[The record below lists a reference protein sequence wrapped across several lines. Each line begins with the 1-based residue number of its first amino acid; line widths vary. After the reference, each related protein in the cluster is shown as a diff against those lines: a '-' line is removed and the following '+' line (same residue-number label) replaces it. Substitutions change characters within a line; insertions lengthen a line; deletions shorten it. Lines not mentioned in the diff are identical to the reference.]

1 MEETALKWSNISDA
15 EKKEL
20 IAHLTSNLK
29 TLRAKGNLTQEDIAN
44 AIGISR
50 QTYSMIECQKTPMT
64 WNLYL
69 SIVFLF
75 SSRVDTKELLEILGI
90 FPNSYM
96 ELESRTEK

>member
-1 MEETALKWSNISDA
+1 MEETTLKWSNISDT

-50 QTYSMIECQKTPMT
+50 QTYSMIECQKTSMA
-64 WNLYL
+64 WSLYL
-69 SIVFLF
+69 SIVFLL
-75 SSRVDTKELLEILGI
+75 SSRADTKELLKVLGI

-96 ELESRTEK
+96 EHESRSEK

>member
-50 QTYSMIECQKTPMT
+50 QTYSMIECQKNT
-64 WNLYL
+64 Y
-69 SIVFLF
+69 
-75 SSRVDTKELLEILGI
+75 G
-90 FPNSYM
+90 M
-96 ELESRTEK
+96 ELVSVDCISVFIQSGHKRVARNIGHFPQFLYGTRKQD

>member
-1 MEETALKWSNISDA
+1 MEETVLKWSNISDT

-20 IAHLTSNLK
+20 IAQLTSNLK
-29 TLRAKGNLTQEDIAN
+29 TLRAHGNLTQEDVAN

-50 QTYSMIECQKTPMT
+50 QTYNMIECQKTPMA

-69 SIVFLF
+69 SIIFLF
-75 SSRVDTKELLEILGI
+75 SAKADTKKLLSKLEI

-96 ELESRTEK
+96 GLENRIE

>member
-1 MEETALKWSNISDA
+1 MEETVFKWSDIPDT

-29 TLRAKGNLTQEDIAN
+29 TLRARGNLTQEDVAN

-50 QTYSMIECQKTPMT
+50 QTYSMIECQKTPMA
-64 WNLYL
+64 WNIYL
-69 SIVFLF
+69 SLVFLF
-75 SSRVDTKELLEILGI
+75 SSSAATNGLLKILGI

-96 ELESRTEK
+96 ELEGMIEK